1 MASSNPERKPSK
13 PDSELTHTASKTRQ
27 QIITNPIATAATHG
41 AVFLGGVRVGIGAG
55 LGKVLEGGFD
65 SMGIGCSLHQIIHL
79 L

>member
-1 MASSNPERKPSK
+1 M
-13 PDSELTHTASKTRQ
+13 
-27 QIITNPIATAATHG
+27 ITNPIATAATHG

-55 LGKVLEGGFD
+55 FGKVLEGGFD